1 MAAPE
6 QSSVPA
12 TPPPGGQRRV
22 GMGVLAAAVIGA
34 LVVAGAG
41 GYLIG
46 HGKGEDSG
54 KEDGIAQGRREGI
67 IATAARYRPG
77 QPEYVLIYD
86 AGQRAGK
93 KTGERAGQ
101 RTGEQEGEKTGE
113 KEGEQAGQKTGE
125 KEGRQI
131 GFQQG
136 EKKGEAAGEATG
148 ESEGIASGSS
158 AVLNG
163 FDTWA
168 AGGLYVVTMQRGQ
181 DVPYVV
187 STRHLM
193 EPALNYRL
201 CQSNPQKLCEAPEAE

>member
-12 TPPPGGQRRV
+12 TPPQEGGRRV
-22 GMGVLAAAVIGA
+22 GMGVLAAAVVGA

-54 KEDGIAQGRREGI
+54 KEDGIAEGKAEGRRQGI

-86 AGQRAGK
+86 AGARAGK
-93 KTGERAGQ
+93 KSGERAGQ
-101 RTGEQEGEKTGE
+101 KTGEQ
-113 KEGEQAGQKTGE
+113 EGEQAGQKTGE
-125 KEGRQI
+125 KEGQQI

-148 ESEGIASGSS
+148 ETAGIASGSD

-163 FDTWA
+163 FDTWG
-168 AGGLYVVTMQRGQ
+168 AGALYVVTMQPGQ

-187 STRHLM
+187 ATRHLM
-193 EPALNYRL
+193 EPELNYRL
-201 CQSNPQKLCEAPEAE
+201 CQSNAQKLCEASEAE